1 MKFFHFIL
9 VFTILLVGCSQ
20 GQGNSQQSP
29 EYEATKKMVVDILK
43 TDDGKK
49 AVKEILSE
57 EEMKQQL
64 VLNSDLVKQ
73 SVEQSVTSKKVKSFS
88 KNYLKTLLSLKP
100 MLKQQKKL
108 TKN

>member
-1 MKFFHFIL
+1 
-9 VFTILLVGCSQ
+9 
-20 GQGNSQQSP
+20 
-29 EYEATKKMVVDILK
+29 MVVDILK

-88 KNYLKTLLSLKP
+88 KII
-100 MLKQQKKL
+100 
-108 TKN
+108 